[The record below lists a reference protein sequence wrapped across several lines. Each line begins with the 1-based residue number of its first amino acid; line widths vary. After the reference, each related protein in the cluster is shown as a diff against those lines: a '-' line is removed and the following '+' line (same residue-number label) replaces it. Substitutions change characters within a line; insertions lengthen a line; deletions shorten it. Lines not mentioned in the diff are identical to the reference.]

1 MDEKMHTSLNL
12 SKNTCPDHGRGNAEY
27 INTKTIQH
35 MDEAKVVMKDYKF
48 KDVMKN
54 HYFIMFF
61 QRQVETDES
70 VF

>member
-1 MDEKMHTSLNL
+1 
-12 SKNTCPDHGRGNAEY
+12 
-27 INTKTIQH
+27 

-54 HYFIMFF
+54 HFHHILFK
-61 QRQVETDES
+61 DELKL

>member
-1 MDEKMHTSLNL
+1 
-12 SKNTCPDHGRGNAEY
+12 
-27 INTKTIQH
+27 

-54 HYFIMFF
+54 YFHHVLFK
-61 QRQVETDES
+61 DKLKL